1 MTLNRLVIAQPPAG
15 LQRTIILDQTNE
27 NASFFTPS
35 EQTYIREE
43 KESLGIPLWDADPHE
58 WEQYLW
64 KKHQNEKLGVKENLE
79 RTLGHI
85 GLGGSI
91 VHYWY
96 RLQRLFCTKRSKPT
110 QPHLFRSQ
118 SIQKQIKENDWR
130 SGATKWFSNLKPLPL
145 QTPKE
150 RTHPTLN
157 INFENS
163 NPPCSPHSPIASN
176 PLNLLHSN
184 YVHPL
189 HRPFEPRHKAL
200 AGIEILQSPPKNHQP
215 LSQTP
220 ALPLA
225 KATQVLLVRFDN
237 PLAPAQHDR
246 ITNPA
251 QLRPNPL
258 ILNAIADPTRVAPNT
273 EAKKAT
279 RLPRPQAPVGIKP
292 MQRDQQDQR
301 PTLPE
306 SLSNNH
312 NFSGGISRQQVHPV
326 ASTGVVP
333 GANANAKNNLE
344 ARHKDLLDHIK
355 RPVGLRERDLNRE
368 TTPLKEISLP
378 GIRKLEENE
387 KERSQSPTVKRIL
400 NENESPR
407 VIRYRHP
414 LPMDEENTEIG

>member
-1 MTLNRLVIAQPPAG
+1 MTLNRLVIARPPTG

-64 KKHQNEKLGVKENLE
+64 KKHQNEKLGIRENLE

-91 VHYWY
+91 IHYWY
-96 RLQRLFCTKRSKPT
+96 KLQRLFCTKRSKPT
-110 QPHLFRSQ
+110 QPHLFRSK
-118 SIQKQIKENDWR
+118 SIQKQIKENEWR

-145 QTPKE
+145 QSQQE
-150 RTHPTLN
+150 RAPPTLG

-163 NPPCSPHSPIASN
+163 NQACSPHSPIASN

-184 YVHPL
+184 YIHPL
-189 HRPFEPRHKAL
+189 HRPYEPRHKAL
-200 AGIEILQSPPKNHQP
+200 VGIETLQSPPKNHHQP
-215 LSQTP
+215 SNQTP
-220 ALPLA
+220 DLPLP
-225 KATQVLLVRFDN
+225 KATQALLVRFDN
-237 PLAPAQHDR
+237 PPAPAQHDR
-246 ITNPA
+246 INNPA
-251 QLRPNPL
+251 QQRPNPL
-258 ILNAIADPTRVAPNT
+258 ILNAIADPSRVAPNT

-279 RLPRPQAPVGIKP
+279 RLPRPQVPVGIKP
-292 MQRDQQDQR
+292 MPRDQQDQR

-306 SLSNNH
+306 SLSNN
-312 NFSGGISRQQVHPV
+312 NLGGIFRQQSHPLV
-326 ASTGVVP
+326 SAGVVP
-333 GANANAKNNLE
+333 GVNSVQNIE

-355 RPVGLRERDLNRE
+355 RPIGLREKDLNRE
-368 TTPLKEISLP
+368 TPLKEVSLL
-378 GIRKLEENE
+378 GIRRIEENE
-387 KERSQSPTVKRIL
+387 KERSQSPTMKRVV

-414 LPMDEENTEIG
+414 LPMDEENTEAA